1 MLGATR
7 LGMECLLTL
16 TLSLTL
22 THSNAKHSL
31 LTLRVVA
38 PIPIVSVNAPD
49 FRPGTVVTARNGG
62 EPVRDETFFCFFF
75 NSARVHHPCITTGQ
89 L

>member
-22 THSNAKHSL
+22 THSNAKHSV
-31 LTLRVVA
+31 LTLRMVA

-49 FRPGTVVTARNGG
+49 FSAWDCGNGKEWGRARQG
-62 EPVRDETFFCFFF
+62 RDILFFF
-75 NSARVHHPCITTGQ
+75 NSARVHHPCTPTGQ